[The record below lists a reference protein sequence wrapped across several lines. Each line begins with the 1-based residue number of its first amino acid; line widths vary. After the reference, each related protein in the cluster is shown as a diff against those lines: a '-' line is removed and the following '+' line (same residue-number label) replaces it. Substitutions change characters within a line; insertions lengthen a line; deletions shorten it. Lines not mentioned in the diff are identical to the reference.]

1 MDLITYSMDLI
12 TFKFRLLSLV
22 QIFFMGRI
30 TTPRNSLPLN
40 LLLAFEDFE
49 VIQYLKRYICNCNGC
64 TVIGFC

>member
-40 LLLAFEDFE
+40 LRNQIFLQFAILISSDHGMLFES
-49 VIQYLKRYICNCNGC
+49 RH
-64 TVIGFC
+64 